1 MLDEKDIQNFII
13 YGAVPK
19 DEDSD
24 IEFNREQQIRDFKE
38 SKKSCALVA
47 NPAACAESISLHK
60 ICHDA
65 IYLDRT
71 FDCGQYLQ
79 SLDRLHRIGL
89 TASEVVTY
97 HILFSNNSIDE
108 TIDRRL
114 KEKEQSMLKILE
126 DDLPIGGLQAE
137 EHAMAQSEQE
147 ELDDFNEAI
156 KDIKQKYN
164 K

>member
-1 MLDEKDIQNFII
+1 MKFCI
-13 YGAVPK
+13 
-19 DEDSD
+19 
-24 IEFNREQQIRDFKE
+24 
-38 SKKSCALVA
+38 
-47 NPAACAESISLHK
+47 SISLHK